1 MCIRD
6 RSIILQTYRQPLQAS
21 KPWKYVKEQP
31 FSLRLDHGWKLH
43 FAESKPEIQG
53 TFDIDRPCSWTNID
67 HPAAQTNMGTGVYSL
82 DIELPALKANNWI
95 LDLGDVRESARVR
108 INGQEAG
115 CVWAVP
121 YQLKVGQ
128 FLRPGKNHI
137 EIEVTNLPANRIAEL
152 DRQGVQWRKFKEIN
166 IVDLRYRPANYG
178 HWAPMP
184 SGLNSEV
191 RLIPVDFIQE

>member
-1 MCIRD
+1 
-6 RSIILQTYRQPLQAS
+6 
-21 KPWKYVKEQP
+21 
-31 FSLRLDHGWKLH
+31 
-43 FAESKPEIQG
+43 
-53 TFDIDRPCSWTNID
+53 
-67 HPAAQTNMGTGVYSL
+67 MGSGVYSL
-82 DIELPALKANNWI
+82 DIELPALQADDRV

-115 CVWAVP
+115 CAWAVP
-121 YQLKVGQ
+121 YQLRVGH
-128 FLRPGKNHI
+128 LLKSGKNHI

-166 IVDLRYRPANYG
+166 IVDLNYRPANYG

-191 RLIPVDFIQE
+191 RLIPVDYLSFKTH